1 MAAVVLAS
9 MLILCFTFA
18 LVFRLALRRSG
29 NPILSIAVTFLA
41 VAASSIH
48 WHARPHLVTLLFT
61 AIFLSILDRV
71 SEGRTRFL
79 FWLPALT
86 LLWTNLHGG
95 FFVGIIL
102 VLTYGAGDLAAALFE
117 ARPERRAAALERSKP
132 YFLCAGFC
140 ALATFANPYGYHLHE
155 HIFGYF
161 GSSRMLDS
169 IGEFQS
175 ISFHHGA
182 ARYFEPFFLL
192 AGVCGLWSIYRRRFA
207 DAFLLFGWAHLGL
220 LAARNIPI
228 FMIIAA
234 AIVAVSLREM
244 LDALGAAPVA
254 NWCRKLSKRFEEFA
268 AEFGANDRLPRVHLA
283 SAAVLAAILAVAYAP
298 NPPVSFRAT
307 HDPKHFPVRACNM
320 LGGAQHRTGI
330 FTLDQWADYVIYRFY
345 PNTKVFFD
353 GRSDFYGPAF
363 TEQYTKI
370 LSVEPYWE
378 RKLARYDV
386 DTILL
391 PVDAPLAGAL
401 KQSSQWIVS
410 YDDGQAI
417 IFTARFQRDRFE
429 QQIAAGTPTSFASLR
444 RTKEVVIRGSR
455 QTSDPQI
462 TVQINQ

>member
-1 MAAVVLAS
+1 
-9 MLILCFTFA
+9 
-18 LVFRLALRRSG
+18 
-29 NPILSIAVTFLA
+29 
-41 VAASSIH
+41 
-48 WHARPHLVTLLFT
+48 
-61 AIFLSILDRV
+61 
-71 SEGRTRFL
+71 
-79 FWLPALT
+79 
-86 LLWTNLHGG
+86 
-95 FFVGIIL
+95 
-102 VLTYGAGDLAAALFE
+102 
-117 ARPERRAAALERSKP
+117 
-132 YFLCAGFC
+132 
-140 ALATFANPYGYHLHE
+140 
-155 HIFGYF
+155 
-161 GSSRMLDS
+161 
-169 IGEFQS
+169 
-175 ISFHHGA
+175 
-182 ARYFEPFFLL
+182 
-192 AGVCGLWSIYRRRFA
+192 
-207 DAFLLFGWAHLGL
+207 
-220 LAARNIPI
+220 
-228 FMIIAA
+228 
-234 AIVAVSLREM
+234 
-244 LDALGAAPVA
+244 
-254 NWCRKLSKRFEEFA
+254 
-268 AEFGANDRLPRVHLA
+268 VHLA

-401 KQSSQWIVS
+401 KQSSRWIVS

-417 IFTARFQRDRFE
+417 IFTLRFQRDRLE
-429 QQIAAGTPTSFASLR
+429 EQIASRTPTSFASLR
-444 RTKEVVIRGSR
+444 RTKEVVIRESR